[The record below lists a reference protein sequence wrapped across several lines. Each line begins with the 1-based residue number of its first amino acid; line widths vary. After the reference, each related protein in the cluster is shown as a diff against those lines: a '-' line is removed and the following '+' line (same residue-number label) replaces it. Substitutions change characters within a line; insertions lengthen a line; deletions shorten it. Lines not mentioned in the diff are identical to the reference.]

1 MMQMTMA
8 EVRCEERTQVEA
20 QLSGE
25 EHRVLGNDRQ
35 LRAQLVGADVLRKT
49 PLLSACACFVSV
61 LQSPS
66 WQRDDR
72 F

>member
-1 MMQMTMA
+1 MIQMTMK

-35 LRAQLVGADVLRKT
+35 LRAQLVGADVLPKT
-49 PLLSACACFVSV
+49 PLFVSLCLLCV
-61 LQSPS
+61 RTAAPILAKG
-66 WQRDDR
+66 
-72 F
+72 